1 MNKNIENYK
10 KAIDQIH
17 VDENLKDKVL
27 EKAKEKQSK
36 KPIYY
41 LRYAVSIAAVALIAI
56 VIGVK
61 MNTPNG
67 LNKEVLDSSKKLEI
81 AEENKEELLARA
93 NIKRFSSIEE
103 LRETLENNSV
113 SYEDIYNSRAETVK
127 TDSIAESG
135 TANADLMSKESS
147 LDYSKTNNQVENVDE
162 ADIVK
167 TDGKYIYYCQ
177 NLEVYIYDNDLNL
190 KTNLNFEDGF
200 APSNIFIN
208 DDKLVVL
215 GSNNGFNKEVYL
227 NSMSK
232 DVEYE
237 NEKTKTIVRVY
248 DLKNIENPELAR
260 EISVD
265 GYYKDARMIEKNIYF
280 VTTYGFGYYR
290 NLEELTDDEILPCYK
305 DSFISDD
312 DIVVEATDIAYFE
325 EMEDNTYSIVAG
337 FNLDSD
343 EDVNIETFL
352 GFGEDLYVSTENLYI
367 VSPNYY
373 NRQINDSTIYKFRLK
388 DGDVFATGSAKVEGS
403 VNNQFSID
411 EYEGNLRIATTIYDY
426 DRENYQT
433 DYKTRLTIFDE
444 NLEKIGEIENLI
456 EDERIYSVRFIGEIG
471 YIVTFEQVDPL
482 WVIDLSDPKN
492 PVIRGELEIPGYSS
506 YLHPWDENHIIGIG
520 YNVKP
525 NGYGGVTTDGIKLS
539 MFDVSDLDNP
549 KEIFNI
555 SLGTEFYSQITT
567 SHHLLFINKDKNLLG
582 FPVSTYIKN
591 KQLEGLILY
600 RVDLEN
606 NKFEEIKDLVLE
618 KNSNGLSRFIYIGDY
633 IYGLYYKRI
642 EKYDINSFEKVQEVP
657 VPSESKL
664 EYYYNTRNV
673 ILD

>member
-312 DIVVEATDIAYFE
+312 DIVVRYFRA
-325 EMEDNTYSIVAG
+325 S
-337 FNLDSD
+337 
-343 EDVNIETFL
+343 
-352 GFGEDLYVSTENLYI
+352 
-367 VSPNYY
+367 
-373 NRQINDSTIYKFRLK
+373 
-388 DGDVFATGSAKVEGS
+388 
-403 VNNQFSID
+403 
-411 EYEGNLRIATTIYDY
+411 
-426 DRENYQT
+426 
-433 DYKTRLTIFDE
+433 
-444 NLEKIGEIENLI
+444 
-456 EDERIYSVRFIGEIG
+456 
-471 YIVTFEQVDPL
+471 
-482 WVIDLSDPKN
+482 
-492 PVIRGELEIPGYSS
+492 
-506 YLHPWDENHIIGIG
+506 
-520 YNVKP
+520 
-525 NGYGGVTTDGIKLS
+525 
-539 MFDVSDLDNP
+539 
-549 KEIFNI
+549 
-555 SLGTEFYSQITT
+555 
-567 SHHLLFINKDKNLLG
+567 
-582 FPVSTYIKN
+582 
-591 KQLEGLILY
+591 
-600 RVDLEN
+600 
-606 NKFEEIKDLVLE
+606 
-618 KNSNGLSRFIYIGDY
+618 
-633 IYGLYYKRI
+633 
-642 EKYDINSFEKVQEVP
+642 
-657 VPSESKL
+657 
-664 EYYYNTRNV
+664 
-673 ILD
+673 